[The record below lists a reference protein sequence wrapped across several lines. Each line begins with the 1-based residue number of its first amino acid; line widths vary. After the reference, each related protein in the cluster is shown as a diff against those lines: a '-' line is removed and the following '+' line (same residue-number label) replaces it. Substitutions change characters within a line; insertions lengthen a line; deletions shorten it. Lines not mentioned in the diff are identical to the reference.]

1 MVATIVI
8 KNSVTSGAK
17 PTTSDIVKGELAVN
31 LIDKRIYTRDNSSN
45 IIQVGGIGATGGGV
59 DAVFYEN
66 SQSVTTSYTI
76 TTGASASS
84 TGPIS
89 IASGATITIPDG
101 SRWVIL

>member
-1 MVATIVI
+1 MAATIVI
-8 KNSVTSGAK
+8 KNSVTTGAK

-66 SQSVTTSYTI
+66 SQEVTTDYTI
-76 TTGASASS
+76 TTGKSASS
-84 TGPIS
+84 TGPITVNTG
-89 IASGATITIPDG
+89 ITVTIPSG